1 MSLEKVSAAD
11 HVQGS
16 ANAPVTLV
24 EYGDYQCPYCGQAYP
39 IVKRV
44 QQELGD
50 KLRFVFRNYPLP
62 DLHPH
67 ALHAALASE
76 AAGQQ
81 GKFWEMHDLLFEQQR
96 QLDDASLLRYA
107 QEIGLDVKKFE
118 ADFATKT
125 VQEKVKADIASG
137 DAVEIDSVPT
147 FFINGTFFDGN
158 YTGTGLLNAIQK
170 VL

>member
-1 MSLEKVSAAD
+1 MSLEKVSTVD

-24 EYGDYQCPYCGQAYP
+24 EYGDYKCPYCGQAYP

-44 QQELGD
+44 QKELGD

-76 AAGQQ
+76 AAGLQ
-81 GKFWEMHDLLFEQQR
+81 GKFWEMHDKLFEEQR
-96 QLDDASLLRYA
+96 QLDDASILSYA
-107 QEIGLDVKKFE
+107 QELGLDVEKFK
-118 ADFATKT
+118 ADFASKP
-125 VQEKVKADIASG
+125 VQEKVKADLASG
-137 DAVEIDSVPT
+137 DAVELDSVPT
-147 FFINGTFFDGN
+147 FFINGKFFDGD
-158 YTGTGLLNAIQK
+158 YTGNGLLNAIQK